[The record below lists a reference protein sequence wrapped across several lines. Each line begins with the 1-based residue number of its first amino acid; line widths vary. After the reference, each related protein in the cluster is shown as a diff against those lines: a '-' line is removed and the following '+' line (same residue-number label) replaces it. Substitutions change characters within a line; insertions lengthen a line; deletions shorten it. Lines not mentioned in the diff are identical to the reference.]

1 MIMKEKKLLINAFFV
16 LIIVMLLPGFR
27 AEAEEK
33 YTYKDYSAVMEV
45 VRDTNLRTEP
55 SLDGEVVGAYEKG
68 TKIEVT
74 GVCNETGW
82 YRVLIDDEIRYMTNK
97 NLRFVSII
105 YTFESKYGTGT
116 MIKNTN
122 IRSEPSTDGKILGEF
137 KTGEE
142 IVITGVCNENGW
154 YRTLYN
160 GNICYV
166 TDKNVKIGYRGLK
179 ETSKSESASGEE
191 SKVSSEAALINTEKT
206 TKSTNSADSDT
217 VTSQDLLNIF
227 LVIML
232 FCGVLFVIFKSEKI
246 HTPDTFV
253 PESKPKKKKP
263 DNSIFGIDWDGD
275 GEVDFADDYITMDLL
290 EDDEF

>member
-1 MIMKEKKLLINAFFV
+1 MKEKKLLINAFFV
-16 LIIVMLLPGFR
+16 LIIVMLLPGLR

-82 YRVLIDDEIRYMTNK
+82 YR
-97 NLRFVSII
+97 
-105 YTFESKYGTGT
+105 
-116 MIKNTN
+116 
-122 IRSEPSTDGKILGEF
+122 
-137 KTGEE
+137 
-142 IVITGVCNENGW
+142 
-154 YRTLYN
+154 TLYN

-179 ETSKSESASGEE
+179 ETSKSEAASGEE
-191 SKVSSEAALINTEKT
+191 PKTPSEVALINTEKT

-232 FCGVLFVIFKSEKI
+232 FCGVLFVIFKSERI
-246 HTPDTFV
+246 HMPDTFV